1 VTVMCGPFFSCMP
14 FPPRGVH
21 TLSHVRY
28 TPRATWFTGTE
39 EGPGEPEPPPVQTDG
54 YTSAFAH
61 MRRDAARYVPA
72 LNDAAYRGSL
82 FEVKTLLPRN
92 EVDDGR
98 PILFKRDHGLA
109 GHHVIMG
116 GKIDN
121 VYDMET
127 EIGRMFA

>member
-1 VTVMCGPFFSCMP
+1 MCGPFFSCMP

-28 TPRATWFTGTE
+28 TPRASWHD
-39 EGPGEPEPPPVQTDG
+39 GPGEAPPEIGRAARPT
-54 YTSAFAH
+54 AFPY
-61 MRRDAARYVPA
+61 MSRDAARYVPA
-72 LNDAAYRGSL
+72 MHDAVYRGSL
-82 FEVKTLLPRN
+82 FEIKTLLPRN

-98 PILFKRDHGLA
+98 PILFRRDHGLA